1 MAAQDRKW
9 ESVSELTPEI
19 REKINH
25 LNSRTPIATVELRI
39 YSTRKGDSEAQ
50 VDLPSAAPFTRSGA
64 SVADAY
70 QVIAGICQREIRSAL
85 AALVS
90 TASEIH

>member
-1 MAAQDRKW
+1 MTAQHQKW
-9 ESVSELTPEI
+9 ESVSKLTPEI

-25 LNSRTPIATVELRI
+25 LNSRAPIVTVELRI

-50 VDLPSAAPFTRSGA
+50 VDLPSTAPFARSGA
-64 SVADAY
+64 SMADVY
-70 QVIAGICQREIRSAL
+70 QVIAGICQREMRSAL
-85 AALVS
+85 VALAS